1 MEAVITQALDML
13 KTYGPFILY
22 ALAYALLI
30 IIVGKFI
37 TGIIT
42 GFVRK
47 MMVRTKIDETLTRF
61 VCSLVR
67 IILLTFVYIA
77 AINQL
82 GINTTSLIVILSA
95 AGLAVGLALQGSLAN
110 FSSGVMLILFRPF
123 KTGDFVE
130 ASGISGTVEEIS
142 IFSTLFKTGDNKA
155 VIVPNSNITGGN
167 IVNYS
172 AKNTRR
178 IDMVFG
184 IGYGDDLK
192 QAKELLMKIVTAD
205 ERVLKDPEP
214 VVALSELADSSV
226 NFVVRPWVNA
236 SDYWGVKCD
245 VTEKVNL
252 TFDERGISIPY
263 PQTDVHIHQTKEN

>member
-245 VTEKVNL
+245 VTEKVKL